1 MLPYFA
7 YINLFTFM
15 IFAIDK
21 LAAKK
26 NAPRVPENALFL
38 LAFLGGSV
46 GALLGMYTMHHKTKK
61 KKFTIGIPLILVVEA
76 IALFVIKNYL

>member
-1 MLPYFA
+1 
-7 YINLFTFM
+7 M

-46 GALLGMYTMHHKTKK
+46 GALLGMYIMRHKTKK
-61 KKFTIGIPLILVVEA
+61 KKFTIGIPFILVVEA
-76 IALFVIKNYL
+76 IALFVLRYQF